1 MMSGQKGS
9 VTVQAL
15 EATTATVGQAALA
28 EDIRQLRDLLDAG
41 DVEGARSLVAEL
53 EIRWPASERVRH
65 YAHVLAPPTVRMR
78 GDIKARPLNKEWE
91 WLRQHA
97 QEYPG
102 CWLAVLGDQLVAAD
116 PDGVVVRA
124 KAREVPGD
132 ERPLIYYQP
141 DLAEHR

>member
-1 MMSGQKGS
+1 M
-9 VTVQAL
+9 
-15 EATTATVGQAALA
+15 A

-53 EIRWPASERVRH
+53 EIRWPEPERVRH
-65 YAHVLAPPTVRMR
+65 YAHVLVPPTVRMR

-97 QEYPG
+97 HEYPG
-102 CWLAVLGDQLVAAD
+102 CWLAVLHDQLVVAD
-116 PDGVVVRA
+116 PDGMVVRA
-124 KAREVPGD
+124 KAREVRGD